1 MWVVGVLR
9 GDSAQSGLTK
19 IRYVLRLQWAE
30 YGYIPSA
37 LPDAKCF
44 GEGAQVSLPGLH

>member
-1 MWVVGVLR
+1 MQKHLPTIYC
-9 GDSAQSGLTK
+9 ST
-19 IRYVLRLQWAE
+19 QWAE